1 MNFTA
6 HYAAMRAEFGDHLWD
21 GCAGENV
28 LVETG
33 TQVSLE
39 MLAQGMAIQ
48 PAGGGEPVWLKE
60 VLVAHPCR
68 PFSGYVLRGT
78 EASIKEALQ
87 FLDDGTR
94 GFYCA
99 FAQADPVTVA
109 VGDAVLLPHP

>member
-1 MNFTA
+1 
-6 HYAAMRAEFGDHLWD
+6 MRAEFGDHLWD